1 MQSGPESLEK
11 LKDSCDFEILYAS
24 PEISAIQEASTVP
37 QQYSSQLVGIVV
49 NESYCIGIGK
59 ILNLK
64 VIFFLIRSL
73 LTCYDSLSCTCFSSG
88 VFSLRIDICTVGL

>member
-24 PEISAIQEASTVP
+24 PEIFAVQEARSLL
-37 QQYSSQLVGIVV
+37 QQYSSRLVGIVID
-49 NESYCIGIGK
+49 ESYCIVHW
-59 ILNLK
+59 K

-88 VFSLRIDICTVGL
+88 VFSLRIDICSVGL